1 MFNPPSRLWAGL
13 HIHGQSFVGFIGSPG
28 RNKRIA
34 RHSSTYTLCYS
45 RRPSYR
51 LSSMYF
57 IDRRA
62 VKTGGTG
69 QRGRWVGGRLL
80 CVMEFYGPVVELS
93 TGHRRMIEFTA
104 KANRNKKPTAF
115 WAGRRRLVPIPPL
128 AFLFEW
134 DATRRNRPVG
144 SRRPPLLGRYDT
156 TSFLATPSKPHPQLG
171 KTTPGAPS
179 SC

>member
-1 MFNPPSRLWAGL
+1 ML
-13 HIHGQSFVGFIGSPG
+13 
-28 RNKRIA
+28 
-34 RHSSTYTLCYS
+34 
-45 RRPSYR
+45 
-51 LSSMYF
+51 LSSVLSSIVHVFY
-57 IDRRA
+57 RS
-62 VKTGGTG
+62 TGSKNGWDGTEG
-69 QRGRWVGGRLL
+69 TRWVGGRLL